1 MRKDQSFMLLVT
13 PTAPHRVP
21 SPSRGER
28 RLQQDSLNGVLFLL
42 RQEVRHDGGFPG
54 GLCAAAVQGLA
65 LGGLLWLS
73 VAVAC
78 IAIDA
83 AAP

>member
-1 MRKDQSFMLLVT
+1 MLLVT

-21 SPSRGER
+21 SPSRAKR
-28 RLQQDSLNGVLFLL
+28 RLQQDSLNGILFLL
-42 RQEVRHDGGFPG
+42 RQEVRHVGGFLG
-54 GLCAAAVQGLA
+54 GLCA
-65 LGGLLWLS
+65 S
-73 VAVAC
+73 